1 MPGVMRL
8 FKRAPAHHDP
18 GEALRRTV
26 SSVTVLPDED
36 VRDAS
41 RARLRRIVAEA
52 VLLQDKAAELLAE
65 IRDRRPLSV
74 LAPRGGP
81 MASRF
86 FELRRELP
94 PPADLA
100 MARQC
105 ETVSVVLDHHGTL
118 IVTALQ
124 MLSVEWRS
132 DAIVDQLDRL
142 DGLGAPAIRLD
153 AVYDELRP

>member
-1 MPGVMRL
+1 VLRL
-8 FKRAPAHHDP
+8 FKRPTPPVDP

-26 SSVTVLPDED
+26 SGVAILPDED

-52 VLLQDKAAELLAE
+52 VLLQDRAAELLAA
-65 IRDRRPLSV
+65 IRNREPLAD

-86 FELRRELP
+86 FELRRQLP
-94 PPADLA
+94 PPADLD

-105 ETVSVVLDHHGTL
+105 ATVSVVLDHHGTL

-124 MLSVEWRS
+124 MLSMDWRS
-132 DAIVDQLDRL
+132 DAIVEQLERL
-142 DGLGAPAIRLD
+142 DGLGSPAIRLD
-153 AVYDELRP
+153 AIYDELAR